1 MAKRE
6 LRAGFEV
13 PENIRLFVAAE
24 PPRDVLNR
32 LYLALEVLRGR
43 YGGVR
48 WEPASKLH
56 FTLKFLGS
64 VPDSSVPGIETGLRK
79 AAARAPSFRARFDGA
94 GCFPSAGRPR
104 VVWVGLELGSDEMVS
119 LQKAVDI
126 ELSAIG
132 YDKDRRQF
140 KPHLT
145 VGRIKS
151 RIRLSSLAGW
161 VPPNDEFRIDHL
173 VLKQSKLTSQGSF
186 YTDLFSCPLEIGEQ
200 ADL

>member
-1 MAKRE
+1 MVRRKP
-6 LRAGFEV
+6 RAGFDA
-13 PENIRLFVAAE
+13 PEDLRLFVAAE
-24 PPRDVLNR
+24 PPKDVLKE
-32 LYLALEVLRGR
+32 LYLALEVLRSK

-64 VPDSSVPGIETGLRK
+64 VPDSSVPGIETALRK
-79 AAARAPSFRARFDGA
+79 AAARTPLFGARFDGA
-94 GCFPSAGRPR
+94 GCFPSSGKPR

-132 YDKDRRQF
+132 YDKDKRQF

-151 RIRLSSLAGW
+151 RTRLSSLDSW
-161 VPPNDEFRIDHL
+161 VAPVDEFRIDHL
-173 VLKQSKLTSQGSF
+173 VLKKSRLTPQGSF
-186 YTDLFSCPLEIGEQ
+186 YTDLFSCPLEIGE
-200 ADL
+200 